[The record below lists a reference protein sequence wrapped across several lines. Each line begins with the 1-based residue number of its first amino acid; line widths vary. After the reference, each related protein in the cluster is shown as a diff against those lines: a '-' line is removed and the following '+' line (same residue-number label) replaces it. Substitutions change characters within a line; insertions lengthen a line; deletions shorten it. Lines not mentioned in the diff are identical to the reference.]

1 MYPEDRVL
9 VGVMPDP
16 RDFQIAESQHWY
28 RIPAQNLSKGIHAE
42 YIAFYFTKKFGPE
55 LRWAIHYYA
64 RRTGHELVKRS
75 ELLPDEDQHPRRDDL
90 YYKLQLGPLKQRVP
104 PIASTSWRRIT
115 FIHTTWDRF
124 VVASTI
130 NDLYSTDKS
139 FVDRAFHTL
148 KSHGFH
154 PERDVQIREGGK
166 SYPVDIVIDCQDGPV
181 LLSSD
186 KHRPKTAIALT
197 ETLNLD
203 TVQKAVEK
211 QGGALKKSE
220 SENLS

>member
-16 RDFQIAESQHWY
+16 RDFEIAESQHWY

-42 YIAFYFTKKFGPE
+42 YVAFYFTKRFGPE

-64 RRTGHELVKRS
+64 RRTGHELVKRA
-75 ELLPDEDQHPRRDDL
+75 ELLPDEAHHPRSDDL

-124 VVASTI
+124 VAAKTVS
-130 NDLYSTDKS
+130 DLYSTDRA
-139 FVDRAFHTL
+139 FVDRAYQTL
-148 KSHGFH
+148 KKHGYH
-154 PERDVQIREGGK
+154 PQRNVRIADGGTI
-166 SYPVDIVIDCQDGPV
+166 YPVDIVINCHDGPV
-181 LLSSD
+181 MLSSD
-186 KHRPKTAIALT
+186 IHRPDAAIALT
-197 ETLNLD
+197 ESLTMD
-203 TVQKAVEK
+203 SVKEAVE
-211 QGGALKKSE
+211 QRGGVLKKSE
-220 SENLS
+220 SDNLS